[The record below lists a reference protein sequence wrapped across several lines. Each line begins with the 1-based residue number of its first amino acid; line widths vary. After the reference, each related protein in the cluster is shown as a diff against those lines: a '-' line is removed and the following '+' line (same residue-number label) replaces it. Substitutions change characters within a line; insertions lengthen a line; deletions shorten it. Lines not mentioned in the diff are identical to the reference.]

1 MEPAKGSTLDI
12 PQSPRLA
19 GSIFRRASRAWDRYA
34 GHNDNLNFNNE
45 AHSGPMAAD
54 YEKLGLFYLGKRYDL
69 ASNARLED
77 LSSTT
82 RGTWSPTRSCSA

>member
-1 MEPAKGSTLDI
+1 MVS

-19 GSIFRRASRAWDRYA
+19 GEYLLARFALWTAMR
-34 GHNDNLNFNNE
+34 GTMNTGFNNE
-45 AHSGPMAAD
+45 AHSVPWQPD

-77 LSSTT
+77 LILCDSGISS
-82 RGTWSPTRSCSA
+82 RTRSCSA